1 MRACA
6 DAPRPGEDTWIS
18 SEFIAAYTA
27 LHRAGYAHSIELWRG
42 EQLVAG
48 VYGVAIG
55 GFFAGESMFHVEQNA
70 SKLALILLQQRL
82 KSAGFLLFDTQ
93 MVTPVTELL
102 GAREVPRQKYLERLR
117 EALQAGVKFPTEL

>member
-1 MRACA
+1 MKLH
-6 DAPRPGEDTWIS
+6 S
-18 SEFIAAYTA
+18 SKFQLNQATGDIQAEGSVS
-27 LHRAGYAHSIELWRG
+27 LRGQGHLWRG

-55 GFFAGESMFHVEQNA
+55 GFFAGESMFHVEHNA

>member
-1 MRACA
+1 
-6 DAPRPGEDTWIS
+6 
-18 SEFIAAYTA
+18 
-27 LHRAGYAHSIELWRG
+27 
-42 EQLVAG
+42 
-48 VYGVAIG
+48 
-55 GFFAGESMFHVEQNA
+55 MFHVEQNA

-117 EALQAGVKFPTEL
+117 EALQVKAQFPSC